1 MLIGVDFAMNNNQEG
16 LKLLIV
22 DSDDQFSELAGHHL
36 SSFPDVRLLGRER
49 SGRAALRRIRAD
61 LPDAV
66 LFDLILPE
74 LDGISLLR
82 GVMDMPSPP
91 AMICCTRFYS
101 DVALEAARTY
111 GASYLLYKPVELSA
125 LHPAITAC
133 TQMHRSV
140 RRVNRA
146 SMEAGTGEALQFAH
160 IRNHLVSLG
169 IPSKL
174 IGCGYLAEG
183 VRMAAADVS
192 LMRNLSKGL
201 YLEIARSM
209 NTTPSRVER
218 CIRNAIYVA
227 YQSGSFEG
235 KLLTCPSN
243 KEFINY
249 VLRSMEPRSL

>member
-1 MLIGVDFAMNNNQEG
+1 MNGTEK

-22 DSDDQFSELAGHHL
+22 DSDDQFSELAGHYL
-36 SSFPDVRLLGRER
+36 SNFPDMHILGRAR
-49 SGRAALRRIRAD
+49 NGRDALHQIRTE

-82 GVMDMPSPP
+82 AVMDLPSPP

-101 DVALEAARTY
+101 DVALEAVRTY
-111 GASYLLYKPVELSA
+111 GASYILFKSVELKA
-125 LHPAITAC
+125 LHPIISTC
-133 TQMHRSV
+133 TQLHRSV
-140 RRVNRA
+140 RRMNRA
-146 SMEAGTGEALQFAH
+146 ALKSVADGHLQYAR

-169 IPSKL
+169 ISSKL
-174 IGCGYLAEG
+174 IGCGYLAEA
-183 VRMAAADVS
+183 VRLAASDVS
-192 LMRNLSKGL
+192 LTRNLSKGL

-209 NTTPSRVER
+209 NTTPARVER
-218 CIRNAIYVA
+218 CIRNAIAVA

-235 KLLTCPSN
+235 RLLSCPSN

-249 VLRSMEPRSL
+249 VLRSMDLQTFQL

>member
-1 MLIGVDFAMNNNQEG
+1 MNSAEK

-22 DSDDQFSELAGHHL
+22 DSDDQFAELAGHYL
-36 SSFPDVRLLGRER
+36 SSFSDLRILGREKN
-49 SGRAALRRIRAD
+49 GRDALHRIRAD

-82 GVMDMPSPP
+82 GVMDLPSPP

-101 DVALEAARTY
+101 DVVLEAVRTY
-111 GASYLLYKPVELSA
+111 GASYLLFKSVELKA
-125 LHPAITAC
+125 LHPIISAC
-133 TQMHRSV
+133 TRMHRSV

-146 SMEAGTGEALQFAH
+146 ALESDPGGSLQFAR

-183 VRMAAADVS
+183 VRLAASDIS
-192 LMRNLSKGL
+192 LTRNLSKGL
-201 YLEIARSM
+201 YLEISRSM

-218 CIRNAIYVA
+218 CIRNAISVA
-227 YQSGSFEG
+227 YQSGSLEG

-249 VLRSMEPRSL
+249 VLRSMEL

>member
-1 MLIGVDFAMNNNQEG
+1 MSNAEKIKLIIADAD
-16 LKLLIV
+16 
-22 DSDDQFSELAGHHL
+22 DSFSELAGHYL
-36 SSFPDVRLLGRER
+36 SNLPDMEILGRER
-49 SGRAALRRIRAD
+49 SGRAALHRIRSE

-82 GVMDMPSPP
+82 AVMDMPSPP
-91 AMICCTRFYS
+91 AMICCTRFSS

-111 GASYLLYKPVELSA
+111 GACYLLYKPVELKV
-125 LHPAITAC
+125 LYPAISAC
-133 TQMHRSV
+133 THLHRSI
-140 RRVNRA
+140 RRINRA
-146 SMEAGTGEALQFAH
+146 ALESDSGAGQQFAR
-160 IRNHLVSLG
+160 IRNHLVALG

-183 VRMAAADVS
+183 VRLAASDVS
-192 LMRNLSKGL
+192 LTRNLSKGL
-201 YLEIARSM
+201 YLEISRSM

-218 CIRNAIYVA
+218 CIRNAISVA
-227 YQSGSFEG
+227 YQSGNFEG

-249 VLRSMEPRSL
+249 VLRTMEQSIL